1 MMRASTHIYPFIF
14 FLMFAINAGTVMVR
28 TLSGDVEV
36 GLDCI
41 AIKLLEV
48 SGFWLK
54 WVDLKNFW
62 VWIVDSGVHG
72 NSGILMFGSWWL
84 WVGGLAESNKER
96 E

>member
-1 MMRASTHIYPFIF
+1 
-14 FLMFAINAGTVMVR
+14 
-28 TLSGDVEV
+28 
-36 GLDCI
+36 
-41 AIKLLEV
+41 V

-84 WVGGLAESNKER
+84 WVGSLAESNEER